1 MTEIEVVMVRDSR
14 AGKPDVSVRIRRIR
28 NLLVLKNKQ
37 KNALLPVAAKSG
49 SERQTCFPDSSR
61 YHF

>member
-1 MTEIEVVMVRDSR
+1 MTEVEAVMVRDSR
-14 AGKPDVSVRIRRIR
+14 AGKPDASVRTSRIR
-28 NLLVLKNKQ
+28 NLLAFKNKQ

-49 SERQTCFPDSSR
+49 SEQQTFFPDSSM